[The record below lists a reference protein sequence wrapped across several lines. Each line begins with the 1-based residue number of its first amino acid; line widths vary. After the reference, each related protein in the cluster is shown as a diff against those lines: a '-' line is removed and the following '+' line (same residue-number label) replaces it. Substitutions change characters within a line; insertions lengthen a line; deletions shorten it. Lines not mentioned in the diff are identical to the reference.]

1 MIRGFFCGKMQMLW
15 LCAACIHNKKNI
27 NDSRLLICGPLPYTF
42 GVAHKDDVD
51 GRGGKTAENG
61 GKT

>member
-1 MIRGFFCGKMQMLW
+1 MLW

-27 NDSRLLICGPLPYTF
+27 NDSRLLICGPLPYAF
-42 GVAHKDDVD
+42 GVAHEDDAD
-51 GRGGKTAENG
+51 GRGGVTAENG